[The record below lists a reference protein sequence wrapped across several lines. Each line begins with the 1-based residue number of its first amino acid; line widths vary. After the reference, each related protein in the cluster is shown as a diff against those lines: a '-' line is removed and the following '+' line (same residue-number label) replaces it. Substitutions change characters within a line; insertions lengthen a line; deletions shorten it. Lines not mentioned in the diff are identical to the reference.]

1 MSNNW
6 PGGYTLDGLP
16 IGYPITSNKRKS
28 QFFDSSAPKRQ
39 GLTSSKSRL
48 SYNPIMPQSSRFSA
62 SRGYNVNNFSGYRR
76 SSWKKRR
83 VSGPYGVLGDGGTRH
98 IGYKNVPAESKID
111 DNITASIPIT
121 TAGVF
126 ATGVSAAINQITQGV
141 ANNQRL
147 GSKIVIR
154 SLAYRFDFDI
164 NSAATIPCAIRAIIF
179 WDRQPNAYSVALSPA
194 DLLATA
200 SYLSYNNVAN
210 SSRFVVLRNH
220 NIALA
225 PNGPQTAFIEGF
237 VKLNMNSFYVNTV
250 SDNPTTGALMCLF
263 IGDQAANTPAVV
275 ASFRTRF
282 IDP

>member
-1 MSNNW
+1 M
-6 PGGYTLDGLP
+6 P
-16 IGYPITSNKRKS
+16 ISSDAFAPFNIRQTYNPYKRKAPYYGNDSNKSYRTNS
-28 QFFDSSAPKRQ
+28 YQAVPQDEPMPQARAQ
-39 GLTSSKSRL
+39 TRGYYSKSYNRPYGSRRYS
-48 SYNPIMPQSSRFSA
+48 SY
-62 SRGYNVNNFSGYRR
+62 
-76 SSWKKRR
+76 KKRR
-83 VSGPYGVLGDGGTRH
+83 TSGPYGILADGGTRH

-111 DNITASIPIT
+111 DTITASIPIT

-126 ATGVSAAINQITQGV
+126 ATGVAAAINQIQQGV

-147 GSKIVIR
+147 GSKVVTR

-164 NSAATIPCAIRAIIF
+164 NASATVPCAIRAIVF
-179 WDRQPNAYSVALSPA
+179 WDRQPNAYSVTLTPS
-194 DLLATA
+194 DLLATP
-200 SYLSYNNVAN
+200 SYLSFNNVAN
-210 SSRFVVLRNH
+210 SSRFVILRNH

-237 VKLNMNSFYVNTV
+237 CKVNMNSFYVNTV

-263 IGDQAANTPAVV
+263 IADQATNVPAVV